1 MVPPLD
7 STFGEG
13 RMQLPDLVAGLSAVP
28 GCLGVETAR
37 TGSGK
42 EVIFA
47 WFADKAAV
55 LRWYSGRAHQ
65 TTIKAVFPE
74 YVPEG
79 PLRHVRDD
87 VGPIMVIA
95 SLTES
100 AARPATGVEL
110 PISQIAIELYA
121 PLDGGLH
128 FGGRFAPEGVR
139 LEHMRDYTAFV
150 TRGPPETSRPPA
162 ND

>member
-1 MVPPLD
+1 M
-7 STFGEG
+7 
-13 RMQLPDLVAGLSAVP
+13 VAGLKADS

-42 EVIFA
+42 EVVFA
-47 WFADKAAV
+47 WFADKASV
-55 LRWYSGRAHQ
+55 LRWYHGRVHQ
-65 TTIKAVFPE
+65 ATMKAVFPE
-74 YVPEG
+74 YTPQG
-79 PLRHVRDD
+79 PLRHLKDG

-100 AARPATGVEL
+100 RSKPAKGVEF

-128 FGGRFAPEGVR
+128 FGGRFTPDGVR
-139 LEHMRDYTAFV
+139 VEHMRDYTEFV
-150 TRGPPETSRPPA
+150 APRRPKP
-162 ND
+162 